1 VAVTNKKEDKMRKI
15 SKAEKALLAAIND
28 GKERRFVIL
37 SPRELRGLRR
47 QANKARRA
55 LDKALCEMME

>member
-1 VAVTNKKEDKMRKI
+1 MRKI
-15 SKAEKALLAAIND
+15 NRAEAALVAVLND
-28 GKERRFVIL
+28 GAERKWVVI
-37 SPRELRGLRR
+37 SPKELRGLRR